1 VTVDDLTPD
10 DLQDQRAELLPDREV
25 LSLLTDPTSMQVP
38 SLLGGAGATAPDTGA
53 SGLAAGATGTAAG
66 AAHHVGDVPA
76 GGTYSPTETSTA
88 G

>member
-1 VTVDDLTPD
+1 MSGDLSPE

-38 SLLGGAGATAPDTGA
+38 SLLGGTTAAPDTGA
-53 SGLAAGATGTAAG
+53 GTLASGASTTAAG

-76 GGTYSPTETSTA
+76 GGTYSPTESATA

>member
-1 VTVDDLTPD
+1 MAEHLSPEDLE
-10 DLQDQRAELLPDREV
+10 DQRAELLPDREV

-38 SLLGGAGATAPDTGA
+38 SLLGGAEAPAPDTGA
-53 SGLAAGATGTAAG
+53 GTLASGATGTAAG

-76 GGTYSPTETSTA
+76 GGAYSPTATSTA

>member
-1 VTVDDLTPD
+1 MPDDLSPD

-25 LSLLTDPTSMQVP
+25 LSLLADPTSMQVP
-38 SLLGGAGATAPDTGA
+38 SLLGGATPDPGAGSLA
-53 SGLAAGATGTAAG
+53 SGATGTAAG

-76 GGTYSPTETSTA
+76 GGTYSPTATSTA